1 MEQALDQGFQYL
13 VSLEILF
20 AYAQSDLQGVSFGLG
35 TGCEWLS
42 DTDEAGSVL
51 TRSQSS
57 IGLLLITREAPSHS

>member
-35 TGCEWLS
+35 TGCE
-42 DTDEAGSVL
+42 
-51 TRSQSS
+51 
-57 IGLLLITREAPSHS
+57 